1 MNNLILKFIV
11 FYQRVIS
18 PRKGYRCA
26 YGALHHTQGCSGAV
40 KEIIQQKG
48 VIGGWGEIRQ
58 RFSDCR
64 LKLCKNKSLKT
75 IRNVKRSVM
84 IVAFRAVMASVA
96 LICRTHYR
104 ESLCRIWNVLVTAL
118 PCVLKVIA
126 DKKNPRRLAG
136 T

>member
-64 LKLCKNKSLKT
+64 LAAETLQKQKPKDDPKRKKECDDCGLSGCDGQCCTYLPDSLPT
-75 IRNVKRSVM
+75 IPLPDLECPCDCSSLGFKG
-84 IVAFRAVMASVA
+84 
-96 LICRTHYR
+96 YR
-104 ESLCRIWNVLVTAL
+104 R
-118 PCVLKVIA
+118 
-126 DKKNPRRLAG
+126 
-136 T
+136 